1 MSINPQAAE
10 DIKAWLALDNE
21 LRVHKNVVKT
31 LSERKL
37 TLETRIKTYV
47 QTNNLTNVHINVS
60 DGKLRFD
67 EKKTT
72 SGLTLKFLKEQLANF
87 FAEASRKATAITS
100 DAIYAYVVGNR
111 KEMTNLEMIREI
123 GEGAH

>member
-21 LRVHKNVVKT
+21 LRVHKNTVKT

-37 TLETRIKTYV
+37 ALETRIKTYV
-47 QTNNLTNVHINVS
+47 QANNLTNAHINVS

-72 SGLTLKFLKEQLANF
+72 SGLTLKFLKEQLASF
-87 FAEASRKATAITS
+87 FAEAALKATAVTP
-100 DAIYAYVVGNR
+100 DAIYAYITGNR
-111 KEMTNLEMIREI
+111 KEVTTLEMIREI
-123 GEGAH
+123 GGAAR